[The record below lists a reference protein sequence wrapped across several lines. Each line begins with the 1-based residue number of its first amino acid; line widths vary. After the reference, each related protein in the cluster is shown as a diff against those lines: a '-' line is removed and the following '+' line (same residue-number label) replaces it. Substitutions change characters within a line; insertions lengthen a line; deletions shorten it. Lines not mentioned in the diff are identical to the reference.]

1 MPRKTKT
8 KRQLSRGKCV
18 RVPPAVLVPEDFN
31 GGNLQRI
38 SVRRQRRKCTSEEV
52 KICSSLVHVLKSF
65 GVGEGILHPPEDS
78 EAYEDKGGSQSALA
92 AGGLRPTVSMGACG
106 CLRYRSST
114 WLICLLNRIVFW
126 IHSVVCVC

>member
-65 GVGEGILHPPEDS
+65 GGEMAYATLLKTVRHMKTRVAVKVHLLRVGYGQRYPWEPV
-78 EAYEDKGGSQSALA
+78 AALD
-92 AGGLRPTVSMGACG
+92 TVRAHG
-106 CLRYRSST
+106 
-114 WLICLLNRIVFW
+114 
-126 IHSVVCVC
+126 

>member
-1 MPRKTKT
+1 MEETFSAFQYVARDESAQVKKL
-8 KRQLSRGKCV
+8 RYVRHLCMCLS
-18 RVPPAVLVPEDFN
+18 PL
-31 GGNLQRI
+31 GGGR
-38 SVRRQRRKCTSEEV
+38 
-52 KICSSLVHVLKSF
+52 
-65 GVGEGILHPPEDS
+65 EGILHPPEDS